1 MSDHTTSKSFLFMKW
16 CSHQSQWLTLFYFKV
31 IKCWVSWTVDHA
43 ELKLEET
50 TVFCFFFSND
60 IFLTFLENY
69 WTRAYDYTNC
79 NALLYPVI
87 YESVHLCTL
96 PVQLLSWAI
105 ISKLLFRDELCH
117 AGKWDK
123 KNVNE
128 HAWMLVDEG

>member
-1 MSDHTTSKSFLFMKW
+1 MVQSSESMVDIGLF
-16 CSHQSQWLTLFYFKV
+16 QSNKV
-31 IKCWVSWTVDHA
+31 LS
-43 ELKLEET
+43 ELDSGPCRVKVRGDYCFVL
-50 TVFCFFFSND
+50 FFFSND